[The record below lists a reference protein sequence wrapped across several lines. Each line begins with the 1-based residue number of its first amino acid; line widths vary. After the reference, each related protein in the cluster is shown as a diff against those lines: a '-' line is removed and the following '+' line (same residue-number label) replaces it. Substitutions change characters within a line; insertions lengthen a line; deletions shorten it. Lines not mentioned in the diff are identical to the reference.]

1 MQTWFDFDQ
10 DITDPA
16 INQWRDH
23 LRSCVCAGG
32 GRFEHMSLECL
43 IKLSMWFDAY
53 DGYFVV
59 NIIRWSCV
67 HMHFRCF
74 EFHKLV

>member
-1 MQTWFDFDQ
+1 MQQCMYETKIHDIDDLRKRLMQTWFDFDQ

-43 IKLSMWFDAY
+43 IKLSM
-53 DGYFVV
+53 
-59 NIIRWSCV
+59 
-67 HMHFRCF
+67 
-74 EFHKLV
+74 